1 MLRDCVKISL
11 MSVVADVRGVVQDL
25 IVPDL
30 KALQQRVDSL
40 EKRMDERFQAADQ
53 RVQLLE
59 KHMDERFQ
67 TLEQRV
73 QSLEQHMKDRFDRA
87 EREAERRQSEL
98 ISYLSLEARIRRIE
112 LEQTHVRRV
121 EPEQA
126 QETHP

>member
-1 MLRDCVKISL
+1 LLRDCVKISL

-40 EKRMDERFQAADQ
+40 EKRMDERFAASDE
-53 RVQLLE
+53 R
-59 KHMDERFQ
+59 MDERFQ

>member
-40 EKRMDERFQAADQ
+40 EKRMDERFAASDE
-53 RVQLLE
+53 R
-59 KHMDERFQ
+59 MDERFQ